1 MKTLQQTYLIKAPI
15 AEVWQSLVNVDY
27 IQGWGGGP
35 AKMDDKVGTEFSL
48 WGGSI
53 WGENLEVVPNQKL
66 VQAWYSDEEPKWRKP
81 SKVTFNL
88 HSENG
93 STRLELLHEAVP
105 DQNADDIDKGWKD
118 YYLGP
123 LKNYLESK

>member
-1 MKTLQQTYLIKAPI
+1 MKTLQQTYLIKAPVV
-15 AEVWQSLVNVDY
+15 EVWRTLVDIDH
-27 IQGWGGGP
+27 IQGWGAGP
-35 AKMDDKVGTEFSL
+35 AKMDDKVGTKFSL

-66 VQAWYSDEEPKWRKP
+66 VQAWYSDEEPKWRKS

-88 HSENG
+88 YSENG

-123 LKNYLESK
+123 LKNYLESR